1 MDDNFLQRA
10 LVGVPILLLSLTVHE
25 FSHAWSAHKFG
36 DNTARDLG
44 RMSLNP
50 LVHLDLFGSIVMVL
64 SGFRFGW
71 AKPVPVNIMNL
82 KNPRVADMWISAAG
96 PISNVLLAIAF
107 GIVFRVTGLMSGIPE
122 AAFMVMAQAILI
134 NLVLA
139 FFNLIPLFP
148 LDGSHILRSLLP
160 PSMEEAYDKFNFISP
175 IILIGLLYLGGL
187 NFLLR
192 PIVSVLV
199 PIIGGPGIF
208 LWL

>member
-1 MDDNFLQRA
+1 MGDNLLQRA
-10 LVGVPILLLSLTVHE
+10 LVGIPILLLSLTVHE

-50 LVHLDLFGSIVMVL
+50 LVHLDLFGSIVMVI

-82 KNPRVADMWISAAG
+82 RNPRVADIWISAAG
-96 PISNVLLAIAF
+96 PISNVILAIAF
-107 GIVFRVTGLMSGIPE
+107 GLVFRMTGMMSGIPD

-148 LDGSHILRSLLP
+148 LDGSHILRNLLP
-160 PSMEEAYDKFNFISP
+160 PSMEEAFDKFSLISP
-175 IILIGLLYLGGL
+175 MLLMGLVIFGGL
-187 NFLLR
+187 NFIIG
-192 PIVSVLV
+192 PIISVLV
-199 PIIGGPGIF
+199 PLIGGHGVY